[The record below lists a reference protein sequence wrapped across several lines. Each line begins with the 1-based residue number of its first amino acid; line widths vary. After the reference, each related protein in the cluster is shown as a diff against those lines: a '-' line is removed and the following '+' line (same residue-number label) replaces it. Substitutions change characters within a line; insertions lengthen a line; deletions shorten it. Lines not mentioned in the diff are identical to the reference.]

1 MRGAAP
7 VDEDQRTRRASVM
20 SLVRDLVAALGANDD
35 PLLGLFGAFA
45 YDLVFQ
51 IEDLVQKRARESDQ
65 RDIVLYVPDRLL
77 AYDRATGRGVVL
89 SYDFAWKGKSTEGL
103 PRETA
108 ESVYAKTP
116 RQGFADHAP
125 GEYQATVETARAAF
139 ARGDLFEA
147 VPGQLFAEPCE
158 RSPAEVFQRLCR
170 INPSPYGALMN
181 LGDGEFLVSASPEM
195 FVRSDGRRV
204 ETCPISGTIARG
216 VDAIGD
222 AEQIRQLLNS
232 EKDEFELNMCTDVD
246 RNDKARVCVPG
257 TIKVLAR
264 RQIETYSKL
273 FHTVDHVEGMLRPG
287 FDSLDAF
294 LTHAWAVTVTGAPK
308 LWAMQFVEDH
318 ERSSRRWYAGAI
330 GAVNFDGSINTGLT
344 IRTIRMK
351 DGLAEV
357 RVGATCLFDS
367 DPAAEDR
374 ECQVKAAALFQALR
388 GDPPKPL
395 SAFAPDATGSGKR
408 VLLID
413 HDDSFV
419 HMLADYFRQVGATVT
434 VVRHV
439 HALADAEAAR
449 ATICWCCRRGR
460 AGRRISAIAKTIDA
474 ALDKK
479 LPIFGVCLGV
489 QAIGEYFGGQLGQLG
504 QPAHGRPSRVQV
516 RGGRLMQ
523 NLPNEIVIGRYHSL
537 YVERDSMP
545 EVLTVTASTED
556 GVAMAIE
563 HKTLAGRRR
572 AVSPGIAD
580 VARRRSR
587 PAHRGERV
595 PAWRTDQ
602 LMIANRDP
610 KEIPMTFEHDLKA
623 AVRTIPDYPKPG
635 ILFRDIT
642 TLLGDARAFRRA
654 VDELVQPW
662 AGNKIDKVAGI
673 EARGFILGG
682 AVAHQV
688 SAGFVPIRKKGKLPH
703 TTVRIAYSLE
713 YGLDEMEM
721 HADAIH
727 PGERVILVDDLIA
740 TGGTAEGAVKLMR
753 QIGANVVAAC
763 FIIDLPDLGGA
774 AKLRAMDVPVRTLM
788 AFDGH

>member
-1 MRGAAP
+1 MNRTVFALPARSDYVTRAGLAITRVAEQFTGGANRLDDLINLLDRRRGVVLSSGTTVPGRYESFDLGFSDPPLKLETTGVNFKLEALNGRGQVLIAFLGDVLREPCLVISEKTASRLAGHIIRGDAP
-7 VDEDQRTRRASVM
+7 VEEDQRTRRASVM
-20 SLVRDLVAALGANDD
+20 SLVRDLVAAFSANDD
-35 PLLGLFGAFA
+35 GLLGLFGAFA

-51 IEDLVQKRARESDQ
+51 IEDLVQKRARDQDQ

-89 SYDFAWKGKSTEGL
+89 SYDFAWKDKSTAGL

-108 ESVYAKTP
+108 ESPYLKTP

-147 VPGQLFAEPCE
+147 VPGQLFAEPCD
-158 RSPAEVFQRLCR
+158 RSPAEVFQRLCV

-181 LGDGEFLVSASPEM
+181 LGEGEFLVSASPEM

-216 VDAIGD
+216 TDAIGD

-287 FDSLDAF
+287 FDALDAF

-308 LWAMQFVEDH
+308 LWAMQFVEDY
-318 ERSSRRWYAGAI
+318 ERSPRRWYAGAI

-395 SAFAPDATGSGKR
+395 STFAPDATGSGKR

-419 HMLADYFRQVGATVT
+419 HMLADYFRQVGADVT

-439 HALADAEAAR
+439 HALDMLEQK
-449 ATICWCCRRGR
+449 TWDLLVLSPGPGR
-460 AGRRISAIAKTIDA
+460 PEDFAIKKTIDA
-474 ALDKK
+474 ALERK
-479 LPIFGVCLGV
+479 LPVFGVCLGV
-489 QAIGEYFGGQLGQLG
+489 QAIGEYFGGELGQLTH
-504 QPAHGRPSRVQV
+504 PAHGRPSRVQV
-516 RGGRLMQ
+516 RGGRLMR

-537 YVERDSMP
+537 FVERDSMP
-545 EVLTVTASTED
+545 EVLSVTASTED
-556 GVAMAIE
+556 GVAMALE
-563 HKTLAGRRR
+563 HKTLPVAG
-572 AVSPGIAD
+572 VQFHPESLM
-580 VARRRSR
+580 SLS
-587 PAHRGERV
+587 GEV
-595 PAWRTDQ
+595 G
-602 LMIANRDP
+602 
-610 KEIPMTFEHDLKA
+610 LKIVENA
-623 AVRTIPDYPKPG
+623 
-635 ILFRDIT
+635 FR
-642 TLLGDARAFRRA
+642 LDAR
-654 VDELVQPW
+654 VD
-662 AGNKIDKVAGI
+662 
-673 EARGFILGG
+673 
-682 AVAHQV
+682 
-688 SAGFVPIRKKGKLPH
+688 
-703 TTVRIAYSLE
+703 
-713 YGLDEMEM
+713 
-721 HADAIH
+721 
-727 PGERVILVDDLIA
+727 
-740 TGGTAEGAVKLMR
+740 
-753 QIGANVVAAC
+753 
-763 FIIDLPDLGGA
+763 
-774 AKLRAMDVPVRTLM
+774 
-788 AFDGH
+788 

>member
-1 MRGAAP
+1 MNRTVFSLPEHSEYRTSSGLAITRAVEQFSGDAKRLDDLIDVLDRRRGVVLSSGTTVPGRYESFDLGFSDPPLVLETEAANFTLHALNGRGEVLIAFLGDVLREPCVVLSEKSASRLAGHIVRGAAP
-7 VDEDQRTRRASVM
+7 VDEEQRTRRASVM
-20 SLVRDLVAALGANDD
+20 SLVRNLVASFTASDD
-35 PLLGLFGAFA
+35 PMLGLFGAFA

-51 IEDLVQKRARESDQ
+51 IEDLVQRRAREADQ

-89 SYDFAWKGKSTEGL
+89 SYDFSWKGKSTAGL
-103 PRETA
+103 PRDTA
-108 ESVYAKTP
+108 ESIYAKTP
-116 RQGFADHAP
+116 RQGFADHGP

-181 LGDGEFLVSASPEM
+181 LGEGEFLVAASPEM

-273 FHTVDHVEGMLRPG
+273 FHTVDHVEGILRPG

-294 LTHAWAVTVTGAPK
+294 LAHAWAVTVTGAPK
-308 LWAMQFVEDH
+308 LWAMQFVEDN

-388 GDPPKPL
+388 GDAPKPL
-395 SAFAPDATGSGKR
+395 SAFAPDATGSGKK

-419 HMLADYFRQVGATVT
+419 HMLADYFRQVGASVT
-434 VVRHV
+434 VVRHI
-439 HALADAEAAR
+439 HAQQMLSQKIWDLLVLSPGP
-449 ATICWCCRRGR
+449 GR
-460 AGRRISAIAKTIDA
+460 PEDFGISKTIA
-474 ALDKK
+474 TALDKK

-489 QAIGEYFGGQLGQLG
+489 QAIGEYFGGQLGQLSH
-504 QPAHGRPSRVQV
+504 PAHGRPSRVQV

-537 YVERDSMP
+537 YVERDSVP
-545 EVLTVTASTED
+545 DVLQVTATTED

-563 HKTLAGRRR
+563 HKTLPVGG
-572 AVSPGIAD
+572 VQFHPESLMSLGGD
-580 VARRRSR
+580 VGLRIV
-587 PAHRGERV
+587 E
-595 PAWRTDQ
+595 
-602 LMIANRDP
+602 N
-610 KEIPMTFEHDLKA
+610 
-623 AVRTIPDYPKPG
+623 
-635 ILFRDIT
+635 
-642 TLLGDARAFRRA
+642 AFR
-654 VDELVQPW
+654 L
-662 AGNKIDKVAGI
+662 
-673 EARGFILGG
+673 
-682 AVAHQV
+682 H
-688 SAGFVPIRKKGKLPH
+688 
-703 TTVRIAYSLE
+703 
-713 YGLDEMEM
+713 
-721 HADAIH
+721 
-727 PGERVILVDDLIA
+727 
-740 TGGTAEGAVKLMR
+740 VK
-753 QIGANVVAAC
+753 AN
-763 FIIDLPDLGGA
+763 
-774 AKLRAMDVPVRTLM
+774 
-788 AFDGH
+788 

>member
-1 MRGAAP
+1 MNRTVFSLPARSEYRTRGGLTIARSVEHFTGGARLDELIDRLDRRRGVVLSSGTTVPGRYESFDLGFSDPPLRLETKGLDFSLEALNRRGEVLIAFLAEVSYDPCVILSERSPTRLAGHIVRGAAP
-7 VDEDQRTRRASVM
+7 VEEDQRTRRASVM
-20 SLVRDLVAALGANDD
+20 SLVRDLMAALGANED

-51 IEDLVQKRARESDQ
+51 IEDLVQKRPRENDQ

-77 AYDRATGRGVVL
+77 AYDRATGSGVVL
-89 SYDFAWKGKSTEGL
+89 DYDFSWKGKSSAGL
-103 PRETA
+103 PRETG
-108 ESVYAKTP
+108 ESVYAKASRP
-116 RQGFADHAP
+116 GFSDHAP
-125 GEYQATVETARAAF
+125 GEYQSTVETARGAF

-232 EKDEFELNMCTDVD
+232 QKDEFELNMCTDVD
-246 RNDKARVCVPG
+246 RNDKARICVPG

-308 LWAMQFVEDH
+308 LWAMQFIEDH
-318 ERSSRRWYAGAI
+318 ERSPRRWYAGAI
-330 GAVNFDGSINTGLT
+330 GVVNFDGSINTGLT

-351 DGLAEV
+351 AGLAEV

-395 SAFAPDATGSGKR
+395 SSFAPDATGSGKQ

-419 HMLADYFRQVGATVT
+419 HMLADYFRQVGASVT

-439 HALADAEAAR
+439 HALKVLEQKE
-449 ATICWCCRRGR
+449 WNLLVLSPGPGR
-460 AGRRISAIAKTIDA
+460 PEDFGISKTIGA
-474 ALDKK
+474 AIEKK
-479 LPIFGVCLGV
+479 LPVFGVCLGL
-489 QAIGEYFGGQLGQLG
+489 QAIGEYFGGRLGQLS

-516 RGGRLMQ
+516 RGGRLMR

-537 YVERDSMP
+537 FVERGGMP
-545 EVLTVTASTED
+545 DVLSVTASTED

-563 HKTLAGRRR
+563 HKSLPVGG
-572 AVSPGIAD
+572 VQFHPESLMSLG
-580 VARRRSR
+580 
-587 PAHRGERV
+587 GEVGLRIV
-595 PAWRTDQ
+595 E
-602 LMIANRDP
+602 N
-610 KEIPMTFEHDLKA
+610 
-623 AVRTIPDYPKPG
+623 
-635 ILFRDIT
+635 
-642 TLLGDARAFRRA
+642 AFRLGEA
-654 VDELVQPW
+654 V
-662 AGNKIDKVAGI
+662 N
-673 EARGFILGG
+673 
-682 AVAHQV
+682 
-688 SAGFVPIRKKGKLPH
+688 
-703 TTVRIAYSLE
+703 
-713 YGLDEMEM
+713 
-721 HADAIH
+721 
-727 PGERVILVDDLIA
+727 
-740 TGGTAEGAVKLMR
+740 
-753 QIGANVVAAC
+753 
-763 FIIDLPDLGGA
+763 
-774 AKLRAMDVPVRTLM
+774 
-788 AFDGH
+788 

>member
-1 MRGAAP
+1 MNRTVFSLPENFEYTTRGGLLVKRSVEHFSGGASRLDRLIDLLDRRRGVVLSSGTTVPGRYESFDLGFSDPPLVLETTGVGFSLAALNARGEVLIAFLADTLREP
-7 VDEDQRTRRASVM
+7 GVVIAEKSAGRLKGHVVRGEAPIEEDQRTRRASVM
-20 SLVRDLVAALGANDD
+20 SLVRDMVGNFAANDD
-35 PLLGLFGAFA
+35 GMLGLFGAFA

-51 IEDLVQKRARESDQ
+51 IEDLVQKRPREKDQ
-65 RDIVLYVPDRLL
+65 RDIVLYIPDQLL
-77 AYDRATGRGVVL
+77 AYDRATSRGAAI
-89 SYDFAWKGKSTEGL
+89 SYEFSWKGKSTAGIS
-103 PRETA
+103 RQTG
-108 ESVYAKTP
+108 ESIYAKSP
-116 RQGFADHAP
+116 RQAFADHAP

-147 VPGQLFAEPCE
+147 VPGQLFGEPCE

-181 LGDGEFLVSASPEM
+181 LGAGEFLVSASPEM

-216 VDAIGD
+216 TDAIGD

-273 FHTVDHVEGMLRPG
+273 FHTVDHVEGVLRPG
-287 FDSLDAF
+287 FDALDAF

-318 ERSSRRWYAGAI
+318 ERSPRRWYAGAI
-330 GAVNFDGSINTGLT
+330 GCVNFDGSINTGLT

-351 DGLAEV
+351 DGIAEV

-395 SAFAPDATGSGKR
+395 SSTAPDATGSGKR

-419 HMLADYFRQVGATVT
+419 HMLADYFRQVGASVT
-434 VVRHV
+434 VVRYV
-439 HALADAEAAR
+439 HALDMLKRKKWDLLVLSPGPGRPADF
-449 ATICWCCRRGR
+449 G
-460 AGRRISAIAKTIDA
+460 ISDTIDA
-474 ALDKK
+474 ALEKK

-489 QAIGEYFGGQLGQLG
+489 QAIGEYFGGELGQLA
-504 QPAHGRPSRVQV
+504 QPAHGRPSRVQI

-523 NLPNEIVIGRYHSL
+523 SLPNEIVIGRYHSL
-537 YVERDSMP
+537 YVERGTMP
-545 EVLTVTASTED
+545 EVLAVTAATED

-563 HKTLAGRRR
+563 HKTLPVGG
-572 AVSPGIAD
+572 VQFHPESLM
-580 VARRRSR
+580 SLS
-587 PAHRGERV
+587 GEVGLRIV
-595 PAWRTDQ
+595 E
-602 LMIANRDP
+602 N
-610 KEIPMTFEHDLKA
+610 
-623 AVRTIPDYPKPG
+623 
-635 ILFRDIT
+635 
-642 TLLGDARAFRRA
+642 AFR
-654 VDELVQPW
+654 
-662 AGNKIDKVAGI
+662 
-673 EARGFILGG
+673 LG
-682 AVAHQV
+682 A
-688 SAGFVPIRKKGKLPH
+688 
-703 TTVRIAYSLE
+703 
-713 YGLDEMEM
+713 
-721 HADAIH
+721 
-727 PGERVILVDDLIA
+727 
-740 TGGTAEGAVKLMR
+740 
-753 QIGANVVAAC
+753 
-763 FIIDLPDLGGA
+763 
-774 AKLRAMDVPVRTLM
+774 PVN
-788 AFDGH
+788 

>member
-1 MRGAAP
+1 MNRTAFSLPDHSQYRTKGGLEVSRSVEQFTGNASRLDQLIDLLDRRRGVVLSSGTTVPGRYESFDLGFADPPLQLETVGSSFSLSALNARGEVLIAFLGDTLSEPSVVISEKSAARLTGHIVRGAAP
-7 VDEDQRTRRASVM
+7 VEEDQRTRRASIM
-20 SLVRDLVAALGANDD
+20 SLVRALVATLGANDD

-51 IEDLVQKRARESDQ
+51 IEDLVQKRARASDQ
-65 RDIVLYVPDRLL
+65 RDIVLYIPDRLL
-77 AYDRATGRGVVL
+77 AYDRATGRGVQL
-89 SYDFAWKGKSTEGL
+89 SYEYAWKGKSTAGL
-103 PRETA
+103 PRESA
-108 ESVYAKTP
+108 ESIYTRTAQ
-116 RQGFADHAP
+116 QGFADHAP

-216 VDAIGD
+216 SDAIGD

-257 TIKVLAR
+257 SIKVLAR

-287 FDSLDAF
+287 FDALDAF

-308 LWAMQFVEDH
+308 LWAMQFVEDN

-330 GAVNFDGSINTGLT
+330 GAINFDGSINTGLT

-388 GDPPKPL
+388 GDPAKPL
-395 SAFAPDATGSGKR
+395 SSFAPDATGSGKR

-419 HMLADYFRQVGATVT
+419 HMLADYFRQVGASVT

-439 HALADAEAAR
+439 HAQQMINANKYDLLVLSPGP
-449 ATICWCCRRGR
+449 GR
-460 AGRRISAIAKTIDA
+460 PEDFAIAKTIDA
-474 ALDKK
+474 ALAKK
-479 LPIFGVCLGV
+479 LPVFGVCLGV
-489 QAIGEYFGGQLGQLG
+489 QAIGEYFGGQLGQLA
-504 QPAHGRPSRVQV
+504 QPAHGRPSRVEV
-516 RGGRLMQ
+516 RGGQLMK
-523 NLPNEIVIGRYHSL
+523 NLPDEIVIGRYHSL
-537 YVERDSMP
+537 FVERDSMP
-545 EVLTVTASTED
+545 DVLVVTASTED

-563 HKTLAGRRR
+563 HKTLPVGG
-572 AVSPGIAD
+572 VQFHPESLMSLG
-580 VARRRSR
+580 
-587 PAHRGERV
+587 GEVGLRIV
-595 PAWRTDQ
+595 E
-602 LMIANRDP
+602 N
-610 KEIPMTFEHDLKA
+610 
-623 AVRTIPDYPKPG
+623 
-635 ILFRDIT
+635 
-642 TLLGDARAFRRA
+642 AFR
-654 VDELVQPW
+654 
-662 AGNKIDKVAGI
+662 
-673 EARGFILGG
+673 LG
-682 AVAHQV
+682 A
-688 SAGFVPIRKKGKLPH
+688 P
-703 TTVRIAYSLE
+703 T
-713 YGLDEMEM
+713 
-721 HADAIH
+721 
-727 PGERVILVDDLIA
+727 
-740 TGGTAEGAVKLMR
+740 
-753 QIGANVVAAC
+753 N
-763 FIIDLPDLGGA
+763 
-774 AKLRAMDVPVRTLM
+774 
-788 AFDGH
+788 

>member
-1 MRGAAP
+1 MNRTAFSLPARSEYRTRGGLAITRSVEQFSGGANRLDDLIDLLDRRRGVVLSSGTTVPGRYESFDLGFSDPPLQLETKGSNFSLQALNARGQVLIGFLADALRDPCVVVTEKNPTHLKGHILRGAAP
-7 VDEDQRTRRASVM
+7 VDEDHRTRRASVM

-51 IEDLVQKRARESDQ
+51 IEDLVQKRAREQDQ

-103 PRETA
+103 SRDTA
-108 ESVYAKTP
+108 ESIYAKSP
-116 RQGFADHAP
+116 RQGYSDHAP

-158 RSPAEVFQRLCR
+158 RTPAEVFQRLCR
-170 INPSPYGALMN
+170 LHPSPVCALMGV
-181 LGDGEFLVSASPEM
+181 GDGEFLVSASPEM

-204 ETCPISGTIARG
+204 ETCPISGTSARG
-216 VDAIGD
+216 IDAIGD
-222 AEQIRQLLNS
+222 AEQIPQLLNS

-308 LWAMQFVEDH
+308 LWAMQFVEDN
-318 ERSSRRWYAGAI
+318 ERQSRRGDAGAI

-395 SAFAPDATGSGKR
+395 SAFAPDASGSGKQ

-419 HMLADYFRQVGATVT
+419 HMLADYFRQFGATVT
-434 VVRHV
+434 VVRHI
-439 HALADAEAAR
+439 HALDMLKQR
-449 ATICWCCRRGR
+449 KWDLLVLSPGPGR
-460 AGRRISAIAKTIDA
+460 PEDFAIAKTIDT

-479 LPIFGVCLGV
+479 LPVFGVCLGV
-489 QAIGEYFGGQLGQLG
+489 QAIGEYFGGG
-504 QPAHGRPSRVQV
+504 
-516 RGGRLMQ
+516 
-523 NLPNEIVIGRYHSL
+523 
-537 YVERDSMP
+537 
-545 EVLTVTASTED
+545 
-556 GVAMAIE
+556 
-563 HKTLAGRRR
+563 
-572 AVSPGIAD
+572 
-580 VARRRSR
+580 AR
-587 PAHRGERV
+587 
-595 PAWRTDQ
+595 
-602 LMIANRDP
+602 
-610 KEIPMTFEHDLKA
+610 
-623 AVRTIPDYPKPG
+623 
-635 ILFRDIT
+635 
-642 TLLGDARAFRRA
+642 
-654 VDELVQPW
+654 
-662 AGNKIDKVAGI
+662 
-673 EARGFILGG
+673 
-682 AVAHQV
+682 
-688 SAGFVPIRKKGKLPH
+688 
-703 TTVRIAYSLE
+703 
-713 YGLDEMEM
+713 
-721 HADAIH
+721 
-727 PGERVILVDDLIA
+727 
-740 TGGTAEGAVKLMR
+740 
-753 QIGANVVAAC
+753 
-763 FIIDLPDLGGA
+763 
-774 AKLRAMDVPVRTLM
+774 
-788 AFDGH
+788 

>member
-1 MRGAAP
+1 MNRTVFSLPEKSEYRTRGGLLIARSVEHFSGGASRLDDLIKLLDTRRGVVLSSGTTVPGRYDSFDLGFADPPLQLQTRAENFSLSALNPRGEVLIAFLGDVLRDASIVITERSASRLAGHILRGEAP
-7 VDEDQRTRRASVM
+7 LDEDQRTRRATVM
-20 SLVRDLVAALGANDD
+20 SLVRQLVAAFGSNEDG
-35 PLLGLFGAFA
+35 LLGLFGAFA

-51 IEDLVQKRARESDQ
+51 IEDLVQKRAREDDQ
-65 RDIVLYVPDRLL
+65 RDIVLFVPDRLL
-77 AYDRATGRGVVL
+77 AYDRATARGAVL
-89 SYDFAWKGKSTEGL
+89 SYDFAWNGQSSEGL
-103 PRETA
+103 SRDTS
-108 ESVYAKTP
+108 ESVYARTP
-116 RQGFADHAP
+116 RQAFADHAP
-125 GEYQATVETARAAF
+125 GEYQATVETARSAF

-147 VPGQLFAEPCE
+147 VPGQLFGEPCE

-195 FVRSDGRRV
+195 FVRSDGRRI

-216 VDAIGD
+216 ADAIGD

-232 EKDEFELNMCTDVD
+232 QKDEFELNMCTDVD
-246 RNDKARVCVPG
+246 RNDKARICVPG

-318 ERSSRRWYAGAI
+318 ERTPRRWYAGAI
-330 GAVNFDGSINTGLT
+330 GVVNFDGSINTGLT

-351 DGLAEV
+351 DGIAEV

-395 SAFAPDATGSGKR
+395 SDFAPDATGSGKR

-419 HMLADYFRQVGATVT
+419 HMLADYFRQVGASVT
-434 VVRHV
+434 VVRYI
-439 HALADAEAAR
+439 HAQQMLAKASYDLLVLSPGPGRPEDFDIA
-449 ATICWCCRRGR
+449 ATIG
-460 AGRRISAIAKTIDA
+460 T
-474 ALDKK
+474 ALDKR

-489 QAIGEYFGGQLGQLG
+489 QAIGEYFGGQLGQLQ

-545 EVLTVTASTED
+545 DVLQVTASTED
-556 GVAMAIE
+556 GVAMALE
-563 HKTLAGRRR
+563 HKTLPVAG
-572 AVSPGIAD
+572 VQFHPESLMSLG
-580 VARRRSR
+580 
-587 PAHRGERV
+587 GEVGLRIV
-595 PAWRTDQ
+595 E
-602 LMIANRDP
+602 N
-610 KEIPMTFEHDLKA
+610 
-623 AVRTIPDYPKPG
+623 
-635 ILFRDIT
+635 
-642 TLLGDARAFRRA
+642 AFR
-654 VDELVQPW
+654 
-662 AGNKIDKVAGI
+662 
-673 EARGFILGG
+673 
-682 AVAHQV
+682 
-688 SAGFVPIRKKGKLPH
+688 
-703 TTVRIAYSLE
+703 
-713 YGLDEMEM
+713 
-721 HADAIH
+721 
-727 PGERVILVDDLIA
+727 
-740 TGGTAEGAVKLMR
+740 
-753 QIGANVVAAC
+753 
-763 FIIDLPDLGGA
+763 
-774 AKLRAMDVPVRTLM
+774 LRA
-788 AFDGH
+788 

>member
-1 MRGAAP
+1 MNRTVFSLPARSEYLTNGGLAVARVVEQFTGGANRLDDLIALLDRRRGVVLSSGTTVPGRYESFDLGFADPPLVLETSGTNFSLQALNPRGEVLIAFLGDVLREPCVVISERSATRLAGHIIRGAAP
-7 VDEDQRTRRASVM
+7 VEEDQRTRRASVM
-20 SLVRDLVAALGANDD
+20 SLVRDMVAAFTSNAD

-51 IEDLVQKRARESDQ
+51 IEDLVQKRAREADQ

-77 AYDRATGRGVVL
+77 AYDRATGRGVAL
-89 SYDFAWKGKSTEGL
+89 TYEFAWKGKSTAGL
-103 PRETA
+103 SQETA
-108 ESVYAKTP
+108 PSLYARNG

-125 GEYQATVETARAAF
+125 GEYQATVEVARAAF

-181 LGDGEFLVSASPEM
+181 LGAGEFLVSASPEM

-216 VDAIGD
+216 SDSIGD
-222 AEQIRQLLNS
+222 AEQIRKLLNS

-273 FHTVDHVEGMLRPG
+273 FHTVDHVEGILRPG

-318 ERSSRRWYAGAI
+318 ERSPRRWYAGAI
-330 GAVNFDGSINTGLT
+330 GCVNFDGSINTGLT

-395 SAFAPDATGSGKR
+395 SDFAPDATGSGKN

-419 HMLADYFRQVGATVT
+419 HMLADYFRQVGANVT
-434 VVRHV
+434 VVRHI
-439 HALADAEAAR
+439 HAQDMLKKKGWDLLVLSPGP
-449 ATICWCCRRGR
+449 GR
-460 AGRRISAIAKTIDA
+460 PEDFGIAKTIDT
-474 ALDKK
+474 ALEKQ

-537 YVERDSMP
+537 YVERDSVP
-545 EVLTVTASTED
+545 EVLAVTATTED
-556 GVAMAIE
+556 GVAMVIE
-563 HKTLAGRRR
+563 HKTLPVGG
-572 AVSPGIAD
+572 VQFHPES
-580 VARRRSR
+580 
-587 PAHRGERV
+587 
-595 PAWRTDQ
+595 
-602 LMIANRDP
+602 LMS
-610 KEIPMTFEHDLKA
+610 
-623 AVRTIPDYPKPG
+623 
-635 ILFRDIT
+635 
-642 TLLGDARAFRRA
+642 LGNEVGLRIVENAFR
-654 VDELVQPW
+654 L
-662 AGNKIDKVAGI
+662 N
-673 EARGFILGG
+673 
-682 AVAHQV
+682 V
-688 SAGFVPIRKKGKLPH
+688 SSK
-703 TTVRIAYSLE
+703 
-713 YGLDEMEM
+713 
-721 HADAIH
+721 
-727 PGERVILVDDLIA
+727 
-740 TGGTAEGAVKLMR
+740 
-753 QIGANVVAAC
+753 
-763 FIIDLPDLGGA
+763 
-774 AKLRAMDVPVRTLM
+774 
-788 AFDGH
+788 

>member
-1 MRGAAP
+1 MNRTAFSLPARSQYRTHGGLEISRSVEQFTGGASRLDDLIDLLDRRRGVVLSSGTTVPGRYESFDLGFSDPPLRLETTGPAFSLQALNARGEVLITFLGDTLREPCVVITERNATRLAGHIVRGAAP

-51 IEDLVQKRARESDQ
+51 IEDLVPKRARENDQ
-65 RDIVLYVPDRLL
+65 RDIVLYVPDSLL

-89 SYDFAWKGKSTEGL
+89 SYDFSWKGKSTEGL
-103 PRETA
+103 PRETP
-108 ESVYAKTP
+108 ESGYAKTP
-116 RQGFADHAP
+116 RQGFSDHGP

-181 LGDGEFLVSASPEM
+181 LGDGEFLVAASPEM

-273 FHTVDHVEGMLRPG
+273 FHTVDHVEGILRPG

-308 LWAMQFVEDH
+308 LWAMQFVEDN

-395 SAFAPDATGSGKR
+395 SAFAPDATGSGKQ

-434 VVRHV
+434 VVRHI
-439 HALADAEAAR
+439 HAQEMLKQNGWDLLVLSPGP
-449 ATICWCCRRGR
+449 GR
-460 AGRRISAIAKTIDA
+460 PEDFAISKTIAA

-504 QPAHGRPSRVQV
+504 QPAHGRPSRIQV

-545 EVLTVTASTED
+545 DVLNVTASTED

-563 HKTLAGRRR
+563 HKTLPVGG
-572 AVSPGIAD
+572 VQFHPESLMSLG
-580 VARRRSR
+580 
-587 PAHRGERV
+587 GEVGLRIV
-595 PAWRTDQ
+595 E
-602 LMIANRDP
+602 N
-610 KEIPMTFEHDLKA
+610 
-623 AVRTIPDYPKPG
+623 
-635 ILFRDIT
+635 
-642 TLLGDARAFRRA
+642 AFR
-654 VDELVQPW
+654 
-662 AGNKIDKVAGI
+662 
-673 EARGFILGG
+673 LGVG
-682 AVAHQV
+682 V
-688 SAGFVPIRKKGKLPH
+688 
-703 TTVRIAYSLE
+703 
-713 YGLDEMEM
+713 
-721 HADAIH
+721 
-727 PGERVILVDDLIA
+727 
-740 TGGTAEGAVKLMR
+740 
-753 QIGANVVAAC
+753 N
-763 FIIDLPDLGGA
+763 
-774 AKLRAMDVPVRTLM
+774 
-788 AFDGH
+788 

>member
-1 MRGAAP
+1 MNRTVFSLPARSEYRTRSGLAVIRSVEQFSGGASRLDDLIDLLDRRRGVVLSSGTTVPGRYDSFDLGFADPPLQLETRETNFSLSALNARGEVLISFLGDVLCEPCVVITEKTASRLAGHILRGEAP
-7 VDEDQRTRRASVM
+7 IEEDQRTRRASVM
-20 SLVRDLVAALGANDD
+20 SLVRDMVAAFSASDD
-35 PLLGLFGAFA
+35 PLLGLYGAFS

-77 AYDRATGRGVVL
+77 AYDRATGRGVVI
-89 SYDFAWKGKSTEGL
+89 SYDFAWKGKSTQGG
-103 PRETA
+103 RETA

-147 VPGQLFAEPCE
+147 VPGQLFGEPCE
-158 RSPAEVFQRLCR
+158 RSPAEVFQRLCI

-216 VDAIGD
+216 TDAIGD

-232 EKDEFELNMCTDVD
+232 QKDEFELNMCTDVD

-287 FDSLDAF
+287 FDALDAF

-318 ERSSRRWYAGAI
+318 ERTPRRWYAGAI
-330 GAVNFDGSINTGLT
+330 GCVNFDGSINTGLT

-388 GDPPKPL
+388 GDPARPL
-395 SAFAPDATGSGKR
+395 SAVAPDATGSGKR

-419 HMLADYFRQVGATVT
+419 HMLADYFRQVGASVT
-434 VVRHV
+434 VVRYV
-439 HALADAEAAR
+439 HAQAMLKKNWDLLVLSPGPGRPEDFEISS
-449 ATICWCCRRGR
+449 TIGT
-460 AGRRISAIAKTIDA
+460 AIE
-474 ALDKK
+474 KK
-479 LPIFGVCLGV
+479 LP
-489 QAIGEYFGGQLGQLG
+489 
-504 QPAHGRPSRVQV
+504 
-516 RGGRLMQ
+516 
-523 NLPNEIVIGRYHSL
+523 
-537 YVERDSMP
+537 
-545 EVLTVTASTED
+545 
-556 GVAMAIE
+556 
-563 HKTLAGRRR
+563 
-572 AVSPGIAD
+572 
-580 VARRRSR
+580 
-587 PAHRGERV
+587 
-595 PAWRTDQ
+595 
-602 LMIANRDP
+602 
-610 KEIPMTFEHDLKA
+610 
-623 AVRTIPDYPKPG
+623 
-635 ILFRDIT
+635 
-642 TLLGDARAFRRA
+642 
-654 VDELVQPW
+654 
-662 AGNKIDKVAGI
+662 
-673 EARGFILGG
+673 
-682 AVAHQV
+682 
-688 SAGFVPIRKKGKLPH
+688 
-703 TTVRIAYSLE
+703 
-713 YGLDEMEM
+713 
-721 HADAIH
+721 
-727 PGERVILVDDLIA
+727 
-740 TGGTAEGAVKLMR
+740 
-753 QIGANVVAAC
+753 
-763 FIIDLPDLGGA
+763 
-774 AKLRAMDVPVRTLM
+774 
-788 AFDGH
+788 

>member
-1 MRGAAP
+1 MNRTVFSLPAFGRYRTHGGLWVTRTAELFSGHADRLDTLIDLLDRRRGVVLSSGTTVPGRYDSFDLGFADPPLVLETAGVNFTLSALNARGEVLIAFLSDVLRDPSIVITETTTARLAGHILRGDAP
-7 VDEDQRTRRASVM
+7 VEEDQRTRRASVM
-20 SLVRDLVAALGANDD
+20 SLVRDLVAAFGAPDD
-35 PLLGLFGAFA
+35 PLLGLYGAFA

-51 IEDLVQKRARESDQ
+51 IEDLVQKRTREQDQ

-77 AYDRATGRGVVL
+77 AYDRATGRGVVI
-89 SYDFAWKGKSTEGL
+89 SYDFSWKSLSSNAL
-103 PRETA
+103 PRESGD
-108 ESVYAKTP
+108 SVYARNP
-116 RQGFADHAP
+116 RQGFADHTP
-125 GEYQATVETARAAF
+125 GEYQATVEVARAAF

-147 VPGQLFAEPCE
+147 VPGQLFGEPCE

-181 LGDGEFLVSASPEM
+181 LGEGEFLVSASPEM

-216 VDAIGD
+216 SDAIGD

-232 EKDEFELNMCTDVD
+232 QKDEFELNMCTDVD

-287 FDSLDAF
+287 FDALDAF

-318 ERSSRRWYAGAI
+318 ERTPRRWYAGAI

-395 SAFAPDATGSGKR
+395 STFAPDATGSGKQ

-419 HMLADYFRQVGATVT
+419 HMLADYFRQVGASVT

-439 HALADAEAAR
+439 HAQDMLKQRSWDLLVLSPGP
-449 ATICWCCRRGR
+449 GR
-460 AGRRISAIAKTIDA
+460 PEDFGIKGTIDT
-474 ALDKK
+474 ALEKQ

-489 QAIGEYFGGQLGQLG
+489 QAIGEYFGGRLGQLS
-504 QPAHGRPSRVQV
+504 QPAHGRPSSLKV
-516 RGGRLMQ
+516 RGGCLMQ
-523 NLPNEIVIGRYHSL
+523 NLPDEIVIGRYHSL

-545 EVLTVTASTED
+545 GDLVVTATTED

-563 HKTLAGRRR
+563 HKTLPVAGVQFHPESLMSLGGEVGLRIVENAFRLGR
-572 AVSPGIAD
+572 AV
-580 VARRRSR
+580 
-587 PAHRGERV
+587 
-595 PAWRTDQ
+595 
-602 LMIANRDP
+602 N
-610 KEIPMTFEHDLKA
+610 
-623 AVRTIPDYPKPG
+623 
-635 ILFRDIT
+635 
-642 TLLGDARAFRRA
+642 
-654 VDELVQPW
+654 
-662 AGNKIDKVAGI
+662 
-673 EARGFILGG
+673 
-682 AVAHQV
+682 
-688 SAGFVPIRKKGKLPH
+688 
-703 TTVRIAYSLE
+703 
-713 YGLDEMEM
+713 
-721 HADAIH
+721 
-727 PGERVILVDDLIA
+727 
-740 TGGTAEGAVKLMR
+740 
-753 QIGANVVAAC
+753 
-763 FIIDLPDLGGA
+763 
-774 AKLRAMDVPVRTLM
+774 
-788 AFDGH
+788 

>member
-1 MRGAAP
+1 MNRTAFSLPATSEYRTRGGLLVSRSVEQFTGDAKRLDDLIDLLDRRRGVVLSSGTTVPGRYESFDLGFSDPPLRLETSGSEFSLAALNARGEVLIAFLGDALREPCVVVTEKNAKRLAGHIVRGAAP
-7 VDEDQRTRRASVM
+7 VDEDRRTRRASVM

-89 SYDFAWKGKSTEGL
+89 SYDFTWKGKSTEGL
-103 PRETA
+103 PRDTE
-108 ESVYAKTP
+108 ESVYARTP
-116 RQGFADHAP
+116 RQGFADHAA

-181 LGDGEFLVSASPEM
+181 LGDGEFLVAASPEM
-195 FVRSDGRRV
+195 FVRCDGRRV

-257 TIKVLAR
+257 SIKVLAR

-273 FHTVDHVEGMLRPG
+273 FHTVDHVEGILRPG

-434 VVRHV
+434 VVRYV
-439 HALADAEAAR
+439 HAQHMLD
-449 ATICWCCRRGR
+449 THHYDLLVLSPGPGR
-460 AGRRISAIAKTIDA
+460 PEDFAIAKTIDT

-516 RGGRLMQ
+516 RGGRLMR

-545 EVLTVTASTED
+545 EVLSVTASTED

-563 HKTLAGRRR
+563 HKTLPVGG
-572 AVSPGIAD
+572 VQFHPESLMSLG
-580 VARRRSR
+580 
-587 PAHRGERV
+587 GEVGLRIV
-595 PAWRTDQ
+595 E
-602 LMIANRDP
+602 N
-610 KEIPMTFEHDLKA
+610 
-623 AVRTIPDYPKPG
+623 
-635 ILFRDIT
+635 
-642 TLLGDARAFRRA
+642 AFR
-654 VDELVQPW
+654 
-662 AGNKIDKVAGI
+662 
-673 EARGFILGG
+673 LG
-682 AVAHQV
+682 
-688 SAGFVPIRKKGKLPH
+688 VPH
-703 TTVRIAYSLE
+703 
-713 YGLDEMEM
+713 
-721 HADAIH
+721 
-727 PGERVILVDDLIA
+727 
-740 TGGTAEGAVKLMR
+740 
-753 QIGANVVAAC
+753 N
-763 FIIDLPDLGGA
+763 
-774 AKLRAMDVPVRTLM
+774 
-788 AFDGH
+788 

>member
-1 MRGAAP
+1 MTRTVFALPARSDYVTRGGLAITRVAEQFTGGASRLDDLVNLLDRRRGVVLSSGTTVPGRYESFDLGFSDPPLKLETTGVNFKLEALNERGQVLIAFLADVLREPCVVISEKTASRLAGHIIRGDAP
-7 VDEDQRTRRASVM
+7 VEEDQRTRRASVV
-20 SLVRDLVAALGANDD
+20 SLVRDLVAAFSANDD
-35 PLLGLFGAFA
+35 GLLGLFGAFA

-89 SYDFAWKGKSTEGL
+89 SYDFTWKGRSTEGL

-108 ESVYAKTP
+108 DSPYMKTP

-147 VPGQLFAEPCE
+147 VPGQLFAEPCD
-158 RSPAEVFQRLCR
+158 RSPAEVFQRLCV

-216 VDAIGD
+216 TDAIGD

-287 FDSLDAF
+287 FDALDAF

-318 ERSSRRWYAGAI
+318 ERSPRRWYAGAI

-395 SAFAPDATGSGKR
+395 STFAPDATGSGKR

-419 HMLADYFRQVGATVT
+419 HMLADYFRQVGASVT
-434 VVRHV
+434 VVRYV
-439 HALADAEAAR
+439 HALDMLKQKR
-449 ATICWCCRRGR
+449 WDLLVLSPGPGR
-460 AGRRISAIAKTIDA
+460 PEDFGIRKTIDA
-474 ALDKK
+474 ALENK
-479 LPIFGVCLGV
+479 LPVFGVCLGV
-489 QAIGEYFGGQLGQLG
+489 QAIGEYFGGELGQLTH
-504 QPAHGRPSRVQV
+504 PAHGRPSRVQV
-516 RGGRLMQ
+516 RGGRLMR
-523 NLPNEIVIGRYHSL
+523 NLPSEIVIGRYHSL

-545 EVLTVTASTED
+545 EVLSVTASTED
-556 GVAMAIE
+556 GVAMALE
-563 HKTLAGRRR
+563 HKTLPVAG
-572 AVSPGIAD
+572 VQFHPESLMSLG
-580 VARRRSR
+580 
-587 PAHRGERV
+587 GEVGLRIV
-595 PAWRTDQ
+595 ENA
-602 LMIANRDP
+602 
-610 KEIPMTFEHDLKA
+610 
-623 AVRTIPDYPKPG
+623 
-635 ILFRDIT
+635 FR
-642 TLLGDARAFRRA
+642 LDAR
-654 VDELVQPW
+654 VD
-662 AGNKIDKVAGI
+662 
-673 EARGFILGG
+673 
-682 AVAHQV
+682 
-688 SAGFVPIRKKGKLPH
+688 
-703 TTVRIAYSLE
+703 
-713 YGLDEMEM
+713 
-721 HADAIH
+721 
-727 PGERVILVDDLIA
+727 
-740 TGGTAEGAVKLMR
+740 
-753 QIGANVVAAC
+753 
-763 FIIDLPDLGGA
+763 
-774 AKLRAMDVPVRTLM
+774 
-788 AFDGH
+788 

>member
-1 MRGAAP
+1 MNRTVFSLPARAEYRTRGGLTVTRVVEQFTGGANRLDDLIEHLDRRRGVVLSSGTTVPGRYESFDLGFSDPPLVLETTGFDFSLQALNPRGEVLIAFLADSLREPCVVITEKTASRLAGHILRGAAP
-7 VDEDQRTRRASVM
+7 VEEDQRTRRASVM
-20 SLVRDLVAALGANDD
+20 SLVRDLVAAFSASDD

-51 IEDLVQKRARESDQ
+51 IEDLVERRPREKDQ

-103 PRETA
+103 PRQTP
-108 ESVYAKTP
+108 ESVYARTP

-125 GEYQATVETARAAF
+125 GEYQATVEIARAAF

-232 EKDEFELNMCTDVD
+232 QKDEFELNMCTDVD

-395 SAFAPDATGSGKR
+395 STFAPDATGSGKR

-419 HMLADYFRQVGATVT
+419 HMLADYFRQVGASVT
-434 VVRHV
+434 VVRYV
-439 HALADAEAAR
+439 HALDMLKQRE
-449 ATICWCCRRGR
+449 WDLLVLSPGPGR
-460 AGRRISAIAKTIDA
+460 PEDFAISKTIGA
-474 ALDKK
+474 ALEKK

-504 QPAHGRPSRVQV
+504 QPAHGRPSQVKV

-523 NLPNEIVIGRYHSL
+523 NLPDEIVIGRYHSL
-537 YVERDSMP
+537 FVERDSMP
-545 EVLTVTASTED
+545 DVLNVTASTED

-563 HKTLAGRRR
+563 HKTLPVGG
-572 AVSPGIAD
+572 VQFHPESLM
-580 VARRRSR
+580 SLS
-587 PAHRGERV
+587 GEVGLRIV
-595 PAWRTDQ
+595 E
-602 LMIANRDP
+602 N
-610 KEIPMTFEHDLKA
+610 
-623 AVRTIPDYPKPG
+623 
-635 ILFRDIT
+635 
-642 TLLGDARAFRRA
+642 AFR
-654 VDELVQPW
+654 LV
-662 AGNKIDKVAGI
+662 
-673 EARGFILGG
+673 E
-682 AVAHQV
+682 
-688 SAGFVPIRKKGKLPH
+688 
-703 TTVRIAYSLE
+703 
-713 YGLDEMEM
+713 
-721 HADAIH
+721 
-727 PGERVILVDDLIA
+727 
-740 TGGTAEGAVKLMR
+740 
-753 QIGANVVAAC
+753 
-763 FIIDLPDLGGA
+763 
-774 AKLRAMDVPVRTLM
+774 PVN
-788 AFDGH
+788 

>member
-1 MRGAAP
+1 MNRTVFSLPEQSEYVTRGGLSISRSVEHFSGGANRLDELIDLLDRRRGVVLSSGTTVPGRYESFDLGFSDPPLAIETTGVNFSLQAQNARGEVLIAFLADVLRESCVVVTEKTAFRLAGHVLRGAAP
-7 VDEDQRTRRASVM
+7 VEEDQRTRRASVM
-20 SLVRDLVAALGANDD
+20 SLVRDIVARFAANEDS
-35 PLLGLFGAFA
+35 LLGLFGAFA

-51 IEDLVQKRARESDQ
+51 IEDLVQKRPREPDQ
-65 RDIVLYVPDRLL
+65 RDIVLFVPDRLL
-77 AYDRATGRGVVL
+77 AYDRATARGVVL
-89 SYDFAWKGKSTEGL
+89 SYDFAWKGKSSAGSS
-103 PRETA
+103 RVTA
-108 ESVYAKTP
+108 ESAYAKKP

-125 GEYQATVETARAAF
+125 GEYRATVELARAAF

-147 VPGQLFAEPCE
+147 VPGQLFGEPCE
-158 RSPAEVFQRLCR
+158 RTPAEVFQRLCR

-216 VDAIGD
+216 TDAIGD

-273 FHTVDHVEGMLRPG
+273 FHTVDHVEGMLRPS
-287 FDSLDAF
+287 FDALDAF

-318 ERSSRRWYAGAI
+318 ERSPRRWYAGAI
-330 GAVNFDGSINTGLT
+330 GCVNFDGSINTGLT

-367 DPAAEDR
+367 DAAAEDR
-374 ECQVKAAALFQALR
+374 ECHVKAAALFQALR

-395 SAFAPDATGSGKR
+395 SSTAPDATGSGKQ

-419 HMLADYFRQVGATVT
+419 HMLADYFRQVGANVT
-434 VVRHV
+434 VVRYV
-439 HALADAEAAR
+439 HALSMLKQ
-449 ATICWCCRRGR
+449 RRWDLLVLSPGPGR
-460 AGRRISAIAKTIDA
+460 PVDFKIASTIDA
-474 ALDKK
+474 ALAKR

-489 QAIGEYFGGQLGQLG
+489 QAIGEYFGGQLGQLA

-516 RGGRLMQ
+516 RGGRLMRSLQ
-523 NLPNEIVIGRYHSL
+523 NEIVIGRYHSL

-545 EVLTVTASTED
+545 EVLDVTATTED

-563 HKTLAGRRR
+563 HKTLPVGG
-572 AVSPGIAD
+572 VQFHPESLM
-580 VARRRSR
+580 SLS
-587 PAHRGERV
+587 GEIGLRIV
-595 PAWRTDQ
+595 E
-602 LMIANRDP
+602 N
-610 KEIPMTFEHDLKA
+610 
-623 AVRTIPDYPKPG
+623 
-635 ILFRDIT
+635 
-642 TLLGDARAFRRA
+642 AFRLN
-654 VDELVQPW
+654 ELI
-662 AGNKIDKVAGI
+662 N
-673 EARGFILGG
+673 
-682 AVAHQV
+682 
-688 SAGFVPIRKKGKLPH
+688 
-703 TTVRIAYSLE
+703 
-713 YGLDEMEM
+713 
-721 HADAIH
+721 
-727 PGERVILVDDLIA
+727 
-740 TGGTAEGAVKLMR
+740 
-753 QIGANVVAAC
+753 
-763 FIIDLPDLGGA
+763 
-774 AKLRAMDVPVRTLM
+774 
-788 AFDGH
+788 

>member
-1 MRGAAP
+1 MNRTVFSLPPVSRYRTLGGLWVVRTAEVFSGHADRLDALIDLLDRRRGVVLSSGTTVPGRYDSFDLGFADPPLVLETAGFNFTLSALNGRGEVLIAFLSDVLRDPSVVITETTAARLAGHILRGDAP
-7 VDEDQRTRRASVM
+7 VEEDQRTRRASVM
-20 SLVRDLVAALGANDD
+20 TLVRDLVAAFGASDD
-35 PLLGLFGAFA
+35 PLLGLYGAFA

-51 IEDLVQKRARESDQ
+51 IEDLVQKRAREDDQ

-77 AYDRATGRGVVL
+77 AYDRATGRGVVI
-89 SYDFAWKGKSTEGL
+89 SYDFSWKSQSSNNLE
-103 PRETA
+103 RQTA
-108 ESVYAKTP
+108 ESVYARNP

-125 GEYQATVETARAAF
+125 GEYQATVEVARAAF

-147 VPGQLFAEPCE
+147 VPGQLFGEPCE

-216 VDAIGD
+216 SDAIGD

-232 EKDEFELNMCTDVD
+232 QKDEFELNMCTDVD

-287 FDSLDAF
+287 FDALDAF

-318 ERSSRRWYAGAI
+318 ERTPRRWYAGAI

-374 ECQVKAAALFQALR
+374 ECHVKAAALFQALR

-395 SAFAPDATGSGKR
+395 STFAPDATGSGKQ

-419 HMLADYFRQVGATVT
+419 HMLADYFRQVGASVT
-434 VVRHV
+434 VVRYV
-439 HALADAEAAR
+439 HAQAML
-449 ATICWCCRRGR
+449 TRRTWDLLVLSPGPGR
-460 AGRRISAIAKTIDA
+460 PEDFGIKGTIDT
-474 ALDKK
+474 ALEKR

-489 QAIGEYFGGQLGQLG
+489 QAIGEYFGGRLGQLS
-504 QPAHGRPSRVQV
+504 QPAHGRPSPVKV
-516 RGGRLMQ
+516 RGGCLMQ
-523 NLPNEIVIGRYHSL
+523 NLPDEIVVGRYHSL
-537 YVERDSMP
+537 YVEPDDMP
-545 EVLTVTASTED
+545 PELVVTAATED

-563 HKTLAGRRR
+563 HKTLPVAGVQFHPESLMSLGGEVGLRIVENAFRLGR
-572 AVSPGIAD
+572 AV
-580 VARRRSR
+580 
-587 PAHRGERV
+587 
-595 PAWRTDQ
+595 
-602 LMIANRDP
+602 N
-610 KEIPMTFEHDLKA
+610 
-623 AVRTIPDYPKPG
+623 
-635 ILFRDIT
+635 
-642 TLLGDARAFRRA
+642 
-654 VDELVQPW
+654 
-662 AGNKIDKVAGI
+662 
-673 EARGFILGG
+673 
-682 AVAHQV
+682 
-688 SAGFVPIRKKGKLPH
+688 
-703 TTVRIAYSLE
+703 
-713 YGLDEMEM
+713 
-721 HADAIH
+721 
-727 PGERVILVDDLIA
+727 
-740 TGGTAEGAVKLMR
+740 
-753 QIGANVVAAC
+753 
-763 FIIDLPDLGGA
+763 
-774 AKLRAMDVPVRTLM
+774 
-788 AFDGH
+788 

>member
-1 MRGAAP
+1 MNRTVFALPASSDYRTRGGLAILRAAEQFTGGANRLDDLIDLLDRRRGVVLSSGTTVP
-7 VDEDQRTRRASVM
+7 GRYESFDLGFADPPLVLETRGTDFALQALNARGEVLIAFLSETLREPAVVITETTPTRLAGHILRGPAPIEEDQRTRRASVM
-20 SLVRDLVAALGANDD
+20 SLVRALIAAFAAPEDSQ
-35 PLLGLFGAFA
+35 LGLFGAFA

-51 IEDLVQKRARESDQ
+51 IEDLVEKRPRDADQ
-65 RDIVLYVPDRLL
+65 RDIVLYVPDQLL

-89 SYDFAWKGKSTEGL
+89 SYEFTWNGQSTASL
-103 PRETA
+103 PRDTG
-108 ESVYAKTP
+108 ESIYLKSS

-216 VDAIGD
+216 SDAIGD

-246 RNDKARVCVPG
+246 RNDKARICVPG

-287 FDSLDAF
+287 FDALDAF

-318 ERSSRRWYAGAI
+318 ERSPRRWYAGAI
-330 GAVNFDGSINTGLT
+330 GAVFFDGSINTGLT

-367 DPAAEDR
+367 DAAAEDR

-395 SAFAPDATGSGKR
+395 SSIAPDATGSGKR

-419 HMLADYFRQVGATVT
+419 HMLADYFRQVGADVT

-439 HALADAEAAR
+439 HALQMLRDR
-449 ATICWCCRRGR
+449 SWDLVVLSPGPGR
-460 AGRRISAIAKTIDA
+460 PEDFKISTTIDA
-474 ALDKK
+474 ALEKK

-489 QAIGEYFGGQLGQLG
+489 QAMGEYFGGKLGQLT
-504 QPAHGRPSRVQV
+504 QPAHGRPSRVAVQ
-516 RGGRLMQ
+516 GGRLMQ
-523 NLPNEIVIGRYHSL
+523 GLPNEIVIGRYHSL
-537 YVERDSMP
+537 FVERETMP
-545 EVLTVTASTED
+545 DVLTVTAATED

-563 HKTLAGRRR
+563 HKTLPVGG
-572 AVSPGIAD
+572 VQFHPESLMSLG
-580 VARRRSR
+580 
-587 PAHRGERV
+587 GEVGLRIVENAFRLKV
-595 PAWRTDQ
+595 PA
-602 LMIANRDP
+602 
-610 KEIPMTFEHDLKA
+610 E
-623 AVRTIPDYPKPG
+623 
-635 ILFRDIT
+635 
-642 TLLGDARAFRRA
+642 
-654 VDELVQPW
+654 
-662 AGNKIDKVAGI
+662 
-673 EARGFILGG
+673 
-682 AVAHQV
+682 
-688 SAGFVPIRKKGKLPH
+688 
-703 TTVRIAYSLE
+703 
-713 YGLDEMEM
+713 
-721 HADAIH
+721 
-727 PGERVILVDDLIA
+727 
-740 TGGTAEGAVKLMR
+740 
-753 QIGANVVAAC
+753 
-763 FIIDLPDLGGA
+763 
-774 AKLRAMDVPVRTLM
+774 
-788 AFDGH
+788 

>member
-1 MRGAAP
+1 MNRTVFSLPDHSEYRTRGGLLITRSVEHFSGGASRLDDLIELLDRRRGVVLSSGTTVPGRYESFDLGFADPPLQLQTTGVNFSLSALNARGEVLIAFLGDVLREPCVVITERSAGRLAGHVLRGEAP

-20 SLVRDLVAALGANDD
+20 SLVRDLVAAFGASDD
-35 PLLGLFGAFA
+35 SMLGLFGAFA

-65 RDIVLYVPDRLL
+65 RDIVLFVPDRLL
-77 AYDRATGRGVVL
+77 AYDRATAQGVVL
-89 SYDFAWKGKSTEGL
+89 SYDFAWNDKSSKGLSRDTS
-103 PRETA
+103 
-108 ESVYAKTP
+108 ESVYARTP
-116 RQGFADHAP
+116 RQGFADHAA

-147 VPGQLFAEPCE
+147 VPGQLFGEPCE

-181 LGDGEFLVSASPEM
+181 LGEGEFLVAASPEM
-195 FVRSDGRRV
+195 FVRSDGRRI

-232 EKDEFELNMCTDVD
+232 QKDEFELNMCTDVD

-318 ERSSRRWYAGAI
+318 ERSPRRWYAGAI
-330 GAVNFDGSINTGLT
+330 GVVNFDGGINTGLT

-388 GDPPKPL
+388 GDPPKRL
-395 SAFAPDATGSGKR
+395 STFAPDATGSGKR

-419 HMLADYFRQVGATVT
+419 HMLADYFRQVGASVT
-434 VVRHV
+434 VVRYV
-439 HALADAEAAR
+439 HARHMLESASYDLLVLSPGP
-449 ATICWCCRRGR
+449 GR
-460 AGRRISAIAKTIDA
+460 PEDFAIAATIDA
-474 ALDKK
+474 ALARK

-489 QAIGEYFGGQLGQLG
+489 QAIGEYFGGRLGQLQ

-516 RGGRLMQ
+516 GGGRLMQ

-545 EVLTVTASTED
+545 DVLQVTASTED
-556 GVAMAIE
+556 GVAMALE
-563 HKTLAGRRR
+563 HKTLPVAG
-572 AVSPGIAD
+572 VQFHPESLMSLG
-580 VARRRSR
+580 
-587 PAHRGERV
+587 GEVGLRIV
-595 PAWRTDQ
+595 E
-602 LMIANRDP
+602 N
-610 KEIPMTFEHDLKA
+610 
-623 AVRTIPDYPKPG
+623 
-635 ILFRDIT
+635 
-642 TLLGDARAFRRA
+642 AFRLNA
-654 VDELVQPW
+654 
-662 AGNKIDKVAGI
+662 
-673 EARGFILGG
+673 
-682 AVAHQV
+682 
-688 SAGFVPIRKKGKLPH
+688 
-703 TTVRIAYSLE
+703 
-713 YGLDEMEM
+713 
-721 HADAIH
+721 
-727 PGERVILVDDLIA
+727 
-740 TGGTAEGAVKLMR
+740 
-753 QIGANVVAAC
+753 
-763 FIIDLPDLGGA
+763 
-774 AKLRAMDVPVRTLM
+774 
-788 AFDGH
+788 

>member
-1 MRGAAP
+1 MNRTVFALPARSDYVTRGGLAITRVAEQFTGGASRLDDLVNLLDRRRGVVLSSGTTVPGRYESFDLGFSDPPLKLETTGVNFKLEALNERGQVLIAFLAEVLREPCVVISEKTTTRLAGHIIRGEAP
-7 VDEDQRTRRASVM
+7 VEEDQRTRRASVM
-20 SLVRDLVAALGANDD
+20 SLVRDLIASFSANDD
-35 PLLGLFGAFA
+35 GLLGLFGAFA

-51 IEDLVQKRARESDQ
+51 IEDLVQKRPREDDQ

-77 AYDRATGRGVVL
+77 AYDRATARGVVL
-89 SYDFAWKGKSTEGL
+89 SYDFAWKGQSTEGL

-108 ESVYAKTP
+108 ESPYVKTG

-158 RSPAEVFQRLCR
+158 RSPAEVFQRLCV

-216 VDAIGD
+216 TDAIGD

-287 FDSLDAF
+287 FDALDAF

-318 ERSSRRWYAGAI
+318 ERSPRRWYAGAI

-419 HMLADYFRQVGATVT
+419 HMLADYFRQVGASVT
-434 VVRHV
+434 VVRYV
-439 HALADAEAAR
+439 HALAMLEHTRWDLLVLSPGP
-449 ATICWCCRRGR
+449 GR
-460 AGRRISAIAKTIDA
+460 PEDFAIKKTIDA
-474 ALDKK
+474 ALKNR
-479 LPIFGVCLGV
+479 LPVFGVCLGV
-489 QAIGEYFGGQLGQLG
+489 QAIGEYFGGELGQLTH
-504 QPAHGRPSRVQV
+504 PAHGRPSRVQV
-516 RGGRLMQ
+516 RGGRLMR

-537 YVERDSMP
+537 FVERDSMP
-545 EVLTVTASTED
+545 DVLDVTASTED
-556 GVAMAIE
+556 GVAMALE
-563 HKTLAGRRR
+563 HKTLPVAG
-572 AVSPGIAD
+572 VQFHPES
-580 VARRRSR
+580 
-587 PAHRGERV
+587 
-595 PAWRTDQ
+595 
-602 LMIANRDP
+602 LMS
-610 KEIPMTFEHDLKA
+610 
-623 AVRTIPDYPKPG
+623 
-635 ILFRDIT
+635 
-642 TLLGDARAFRRA
+642 LGNEVGLRIVENAFR
-654 VDELVQPW
+654 
-662 AGNKIDKVAGI
+662 
-673 EARGFILGG
+673 
-682 AVAHQV
+682 
-688 SAGFVPIRKKGKLPH
+688 
-703 TTVRIAYSLE
+703 
-713 YGLDEMEM
+713 LD
-721 HADAIH
+721 A
-727 PGERVILVDDLIA
+727 
-740 TGGTAEGAVKLMR
+740 
-753 QIGANVVAAC
+753 
-763 FIIDLPDLGGA
+763 
-774 AKLRAMDVPVRTLM
+774 PVN
-788 AFDGH
+788 